1 MLGAEGEMVV
11 IKSLAL
17 IGNADEMSIIKSA
30 AVRASLL
37 YQLGT
42 NKTLIQPTELLR

>member
-1 MLGAEGEMVV
+1 MLGAEGGTVV

-17 IGNADEMSIIKSA
+17 IGNAGEMSIIKSP
-30 AVRASLL
+30 AVRPSLL
-37 YQLGT
+37 YQLDT